1 MNRSESGDI
10 MKIINIQGYPLQ
22 KMELSDNDIIIF
34 RYDSYK
40 CKPEDVCE
48 VFSCLRNEFPKH
60 QVIGLPMIFDF
71 DIISKQEAINFLAKT
86 ICEINKKEERK
97 GEENELLFND

>member
-10 MKIINIQGYPLQ
+10 MKIATIQDCPLQ
-22 KMELSDNDIIIF
+22 KMKLSDNDIIIL

-40 CKPEDVCE
+40 CKPEDVYK
-48 VFSCLRNEFPKH
+48 VSSYLRNEFPKH
-60 QVIGLPMIFDF
+60 QIIGLPMMFDF

-86 ICEINKKEERK
+86 ICEINKKEE
-97 GEENELLFND
+97 ENK

>member
-1 MNRSESGDI
+1 MDI
-10 MKIINIQGYPLQ
+10 TNIQDYPLQ
-22 KMELSDNDIIIF
+22 KMKLSDNDIIIF

-60 QVIGLPMIFDF
+60 QVIGLPMMFDF
-71 DIISKQEAINFLAKT
+71 DIISKQEAIDFLAKA

-97 GEENELLFND
+97 EKKNELLFNN

>member
-10 MKIINIQGYPLQ
+10 MKITNIQDYPLQ
-22 KMELSDNDIIIF
+22 KMKLSDNDIIIL

-48 VFSCLRNEFPKH
+48 VSWYLRKEFPKH
-60 QVIGLPMIFDF
+60 QIISLPMMFDF
-71 DIISKQEAINFLAKT
+71 DIVSKQETIDFLAKA
-86 ICEINKKEERK
+86 ICEINKKEEK
-97 GEENELLFND
+97 EENK

>member
-10 MKIINIQGYPLQ
+10 MNIANIQGYPLQ
-22 KMELSDNDIIIF
+22 KMKLSDNDIIIF

-40 CKPEDVCE
+40 CKPEDVYE

-71 DIISKQEAINFLAKT
+71 DIISKQEAVNFLAKT
-86 ICEINKKEERK
+86 ICEINKKEE
-97 GEENELLFND
+97 ENK

>member
-1 MNRSESGDI
+1 MN
-10 MKIINIQGYPLQ
+10 LQ
-22 KMELSDNDIIIF
+22 KMKLSDNDIIIF
-34 RYDSYK
+34 RYVSYK

-48 VFSCLRNEFPKH
+48 VLSCLRNEFPKH

-86 ICEINKKEERK
+86 ICEINNKRERK
-97 GEENELLFND
+97 GEENELLFNN

>member
-1 MNRSESGDI
+1 MDI
-10 MKIINIQGYPLQ
+10 TNIQDYPLQ
-22 KMELSDNDIIIF
+22 KMKLSDNDIIIF

-40 CKPEDVCE
+40 CKPEDVYE

-71 DIISKQEAINFLAKT
+71 DIISKQETINFLAKT

-97 GEENELLFND
+97 EEENELLFNN

>member
-1 MNRSESGDI
+1 MN
-10 MKIINIQGYPLQ
+10 LQ

-40 CKPEDVCE
+40 CKPEDICE

-60 QVIGLPMIFDF
+60 QVIGLPMMFDF

-97 GEENELLFND
+97 GEENELLFNN

>member
-1 MNRSESGDI
+1 MDI
-10 MKIINIQGYPLQ
+10 TNIQDYPLQ
-22 KMELSDNDIIIF
+22 KMKLSDNDIIIF

-40 CKPEDVCE
+40 CKPEDVYE

-71 DIISKQEAINFLAKT
+71 DIISKQETINFLAKT
-86 ICEINKKEERK
+86 ICEINKKEKRK
-97 GEENELLFND
+97 EKKNELLFND

>member
-1 MNRSESGDI
+1 MDI
-10 MKIINIQGYPLQ
+10 TNIQDYPLQ
-22 KMELSDNDIIIF
+22 KMKLSDNDIIIF

-40 CKPEDVCE
+40 CKPEDVYE

-86 ICEINKKEERK
+86 ICEINKKEERR
-97 GEENELLFND
+97 GEENELLFNN